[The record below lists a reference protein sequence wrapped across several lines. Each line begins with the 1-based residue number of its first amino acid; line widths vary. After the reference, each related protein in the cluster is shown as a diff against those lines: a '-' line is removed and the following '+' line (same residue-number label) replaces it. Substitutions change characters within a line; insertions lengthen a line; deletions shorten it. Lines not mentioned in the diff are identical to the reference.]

1 MIDQEIVLK
10 DRTTLVLKGENRFR
24 CWANLR
30 EAGVDPGEFH
40 RSTFLLV
47 GTLRADS
54 GVWASVMYQVSAMTL
69 YAYGRDARESTE
81 ASMIGFF
88 IDWIVDEFAS
98 ELGLLDPD
106 SDDADP
112 AWMLVRWESFS
123 LTRL

>member
-10 DRTTLVLKGENRFR
+10 DRTTLVLKGEDKFR
-24 CWANLR
+24 CWANLW

-47 GTLRADS
+47 GTLRAD
-54 GVWASVMYQVSAMTL
+54 GGAWTSVMHQVSVMTL

-81 ASMIGFF
+81 ASMISEF

-98 ELGLLDPD
+98 ELGLLDPED
-106 SDDADP
+106 DDADP
-112 AWMLVRWESFS
+112 AWILVRWESFS